1 MTRTR
6 WARFRSTA
14 GRWNRE
20 QRPNNSAELASMC
33 VTVAASLVSFDF
45 YSADLGPQLVPAQR

>member
-20 QRPNNSAELASMC
+20 QCQNNFAELASMC
-33 VTVAASLVSFDF
+33 VTVAASSVSFDF
-45 YSADLGPQLVPAQR
+45 YCADLGPQLVPAQK